1 MKNFTYYAPTR
12 IFFGK
17 GEYKRVGEI
26 VRSYGF
32 RKVLLH
38 YGGGSI
44 KRSGLFDEVTG
55 SLRDAGVAYVDFGGA
70 QPNPTLEH
78 ATVGL
83 KICVK

>member
-26 VRSYGF
+26 VKSYGF
-32 RKVLLH
+32 KKVLLH

-44 KRSGLFDEVTG
+44 KRTGLFDEVTS
-55 SLRDAGVAYVDFGGA
+55 SLKENGIEYVDFGGA
-70 QPNPTLEH
+70 QPNPTLSH
-78 ATVGL
+78 ATEGMKL
-83 KICVK
+83 